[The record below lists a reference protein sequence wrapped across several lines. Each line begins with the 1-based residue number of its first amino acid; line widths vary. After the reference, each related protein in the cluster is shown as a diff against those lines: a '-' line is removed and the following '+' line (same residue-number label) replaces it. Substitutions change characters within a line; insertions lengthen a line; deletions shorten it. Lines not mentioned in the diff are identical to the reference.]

1 MGSLRLGLLGGTFDP
16 PHVGHLLVAQE
27 AYEQLSLDRV
37 LFVVSGRPPHKIGEV
52 VTVPE
57 LRAEMTRGAV
67 AGNPVFEMSEAE
79 FHREGPTYTV
89 DTLRHFRAI
98 HPESELFFILGV
110 DQLAE
115 FHGWHEPEE
124 ILRLATLVAVA
135 REGVVPDGLPV
146 RELHDGQGVDYV
158 PLTIP
163 RLDISSSEIR
173 TRIRAGRSARYLVP
187 DATRRIIETQCLY
200 RAIS

>member
-1 MGSLRLGLLGGTFDP
+1 VGSLRLGLFGGTFDP

-27 AYEQLSLDRV
+27 VSEQLSLDRV
-37 LFVVSGRPPHKIGEV
+37 LFVVSGRPPHKLGEV
-52 VTVPE
+52 VTAPHI
-57 LRAEMTRGAV
+57 RAEMTNGAV
-67 AGNPVFEMSEAE
+67 EGNPNFEVSEVE
-79 FHREGPTYTV
+79 FRRAGPTYTV
-89 DTLRHFRAI
+89 DTLRLFRSI
-98 HPESELFFILGV
+98 HPDSELFFILGA

-115 FHGWHEPEE
+115 FHEWNEPEE

-135 REGVVPDGLPV
+135 RDGVVPDGL
-146 RELHDGQGVDYV
+146 GVDCV

-187 DATRRIIETQCLY
+187 DATRRIIETHCLY